1 MVRDLPEL
9 HDRAPVFE
17 NRTEA
22 GRALARLLEGFRAST
37 AVVLAI
43 PAGGVPVGAEIAAQ
57 LGLSLD
63 VAPVSKSCSD
73 LADRAHKLS
82 LPKPHLWPKTGQAC

>member
-1 MVRDLPEL
+1 MPEL
-9 HDRAPVFE
+9 RDRAPVFE
-17 NRTEA
+17 NRAEA
-22 GRALARLLEGFRAST
+22 GRALVGLLEGFRASA

-63 VAPVSKSCSD
+63 VAPVSKMLFPWTTESGFG
-73 LADRAHKLS
+73 AV
-82 LPKPHLWPKTGQAC
+82 